1 VVSAQV
7 LQRSPS
13 GSLLDCR
20 VDFCYELE
28 RARKTVPGTR
38 SVQKA
43 VAVALVPL
51 APRIRSLLVV
61 VDSRQKAALPKM
73 ESLAFPHLRH
83 VSIMPPP
90 DGYQISRCVL
100 LRPIFACTTSL
111 RSLHVAAVD
120 IRWDDVA
127 AMARLEELTVK
138 ITPLLS
144 IVDLERL
151 IGRSSRT
158 LRILHLEH
166 VLHLQPGVTSRR
178 LRFPVLERIHIV
190 DSTLDALD
198 SVFGLVLPPIDAVV
212 HTEGG
217 VDPSLSLLS
226 GRSASTG
233 GVQTFREHVKTCGIA
248 SWSVAYEGDDI
259 LVCAGP
265 FEHPLLS
272 VRAIGLRQEPFA
284 SQRYTDQDLL
294 RDLLVDA
301 EELYLDTLPTLD
313 AFISQSQGLNSLS
326 FMRPLA
332 SLSSIKLRG
341 GSSFELVLR
350 FLVSEPGAQDVLLPC
365 LKSIHVAECWITSA
379 MGATIKNALQQRRS
393 GGAPIS
399 VLVFGKETYL
409 LEETHEDLSYVA
421 EIQAAGLVRI
431 QPGDELE
438 QVMVKFAGGTRGC
451 TSAES

>member
-1 VVSAQV
+1 
-7 LQRSPS
+7 
-13 GSLLDCR
+13 
-20 VDFCYELE
+20 
-28 RARKTVPGTR
+28 VPGTR

-43 VAVALVPL
+43 VAVALVSL

-61 VDSRQKAALPKM
+61 VDSRQKSVLPKI
-73 ESLAFPHLRH
+73 ETLTFPHLRH

-90 DGYQISRCVL
+90 NDFQISRCVL
-100 LRPIFACTTSL
+100 LRPILACTTTL
-111 RSLHVAAVD
+111 RSLHVAAVE

-127 AMARLEELTVK
+127 AMPRLEELTVK
-138 ITPLLS
+138 NTNFLN
-144 IVDLERL
+144 VANLERL

-158 LRILHLEH
+158 LRLLHLER
-166 VLHLQPGVTSRR
+166 VLHLQPPVTSRR
-178 LRFPVLERIHIV
+178 LRFPALERIHIV
-190 DSTLDALD
+190 ESTLDAFD
-198 SVFGLVLPPIDAVV
+198 SVFGLVLPPICAVV
-212 HTEGG
+212 HIEGG

-226 GRSASTG
+226 GRSASTC
-233 GVQTFREHVKTCGIA
+233 GVQEFREHVKTCGIA

-272 VRAIGLRQEPFA
+272 MRAIGLRIQEPFA
-284 SQRYTDQDLL
+284 LQNYTDQDLL
-294 RDLLVDA
+294 RDLLIDA

-313 AFISQSQGLNSLS
+313 AAFVQSQGLDSLS
-326 FMRPLA
+326 FMRTLA
-332 SLSSIKLRG
+332 SLSSMKVRG
-341 GSSFELVLR
+341 GPSFELVLR
-350 FLVSEPGAQDVLLPC
+350 LLVPEPGAQDVVLPC
-365 LKSIHVAECWITSA
+365 LKSVHVTECWISSE

-393 GGAPIS
+393 GGAPIP

-409 LEETHEDLSYVA
+409 LEETYEDLSNVA